1 MTEQFSPLDISRVPE
16 TQEVTEQTIR
26 EVSDFPLVSLLLSI
40 LHITIC
46 LTTDMFLVIDHIFIF
61 VITILL
67 VFFSVLKTG
76 NALPVVLNIY
86 KKQCHI

>member
-61 VITILL
+61 VIIILL
-67 VFFSVLKTG
+67 VFSVF
-76 NALPVVLNIY
+76 
-86 KKQCHI
+86 